1 MFCLFICKQRD
12 AVHGLPKCGL
22 YFLSGSGSSSSSDG
36 RKGVTWDSTVV
47 GDRELSRF
55 DFVQPQGRKILRGSC
70 CPLQEILPPPNC
82 WNQQIDS
89 WRNLSRTLQYRG
101 CKWCILR
108 TIIPRHG
115 RKVMVEVLSKSKG
128 WILHVLDQDWIW
140 FPLFVLA
147 LRFNDAED
155 SVTGIAA

>member
-89 WRNLSRTLQYRG
+89 
-101 CKWCILR
+101 
-108 TIIPRHG
+108 
-115 RKVMVEVLSKSKG
+115 
-128 WILHVLDQDWIW
+128 
-140 FPLFVLA
+140 
-147 LRFNDAED
+147 
-155 SVTGIAA
+155 